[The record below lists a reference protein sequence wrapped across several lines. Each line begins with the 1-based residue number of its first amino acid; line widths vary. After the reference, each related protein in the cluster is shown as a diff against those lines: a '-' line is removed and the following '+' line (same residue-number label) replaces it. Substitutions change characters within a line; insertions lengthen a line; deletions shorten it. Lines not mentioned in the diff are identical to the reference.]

1 MRSGKA
7 LRFSI
12 SPAWKQHE
20 RDLSGGELVYG
31 IERYEVSQA
40 ADFRGL
46 CCVPYYSRTSDNPH
60 GQCELRCAKR
70 CVIIRDTIEFL
81 ERLDG

>member
-7 LRFSI
+7 LRFSVF
-12 SPAWKQHE
+12 PAWEEHE
-20 RDLSGGELVYG
+20 RGLTGGEVVYG
-31 IERYEVSQA
+31 IERHEVSRA

-46 CCVPYYSRTSDNPH
+46 CCVPYYCRISDNSH

-70 CVIIRDTIEFL
+70 CVIIRGTIEFL